1 MIDQIKLDKLCKRL
15 RSSSYTT
22 ESLAADAI
30 DQLRDQIRLLEYA
43 LKDLLNDTQHTT
55 HNCKD
60 FDCPVN
66 RAKKLLNN
74 KK

>member
-30 DQLRDQIRLLEYA
+30 DQLRDRIRLLEYA
-43 LKDLLNDTQHTT
+43 LKDLLNDTQHLS
-55 HNCKD
+55 HDCKE
-60 FDCPVN
+60 FDCPVKH
-66 RAKKLLNN
+66 AKRLLNDEN
-74 KK
+74 